1 MFQQGSLVAVL
12 GGWTDS
18 LQGSQA
24 RPQVLTVL
32 ELSLEEPEA
41 TTTFWRL
48 VCYIGDDRQIK
59 NTDLFICASSPK

>member
-24 RPQVLTVL
+24 RPQVLDV
-32 ELSLEEPEA
+32 SLEEPEA